1 MAYTFETLPAYTVLP
16 GTTVHE
22 NSVDFSCIFR
32 DCHTCGL
39 ILYHLPDLEEV
50 RIPFGNECRYGS
62 LYSVRVIGLKPSE
75 WAYRYYRDD
84 YLFDDPYARE
94 LVDVRIDGRPVT
106 LGRLF
111 PYCEDSLP
119 AYGAGETHTW
129 TEQVV
134 YCLHVKGFTASSSS
148 KVPKKEKGTLEGLI
162 RKIPYLKELGVTAVE
177 ILPPYE
183 LKPAAQGGTS
193 GEPADM
199 TEEQRAEAWRVTRQL
214 EAQILKPSQQDGEP
228 EDAAPDGQDVP
239 AGPAQKPN
247 YWNFG
252 EGRYFAPKR
261 EYAASEAPQQEFRR
275 MVDALHAAGIH
286 VFVQLYFPETVS
298 LQLQI
303 EAARFYVT
311 HYQVDGL
318 HIKGWS
324 AAYRALAADPML
336 SGTALLGDSF
346 PDDYLSPVDKT
357 DPTAGR
363 PSPHHLC
370 EYKDDFETLARRL
383 VKSDEGVL
391 RGFVREFTGV
401 TAGHGKLH
409 YITNYEGFTLKDL
422 VMYNGKHNEANGEDN
437 RDGTNENYSWNCGAE
452 GPTRKREITKL
463 RFRQMCNLTAMNLLA
478 QGTPLLLAGDEHG
491 NSQDGNN
498 NAWCQD
504 NETGWVTWKE
514 SADGRRIHAFTARL
528 IAFRKEHSIL
538 RRSKVFT
545 GIDTKAT
552 GYPDLSLHGREAW
565 RPDLSD
571 TSRTVGI
578 MYAESYAEENPEND
592 LLYIALN
599 LHWHDQQ
606 LALPKPPEGQ
616 EWRIVMD
623 TYLERPFPDEP
634 LLPADPR
641 RTDVRT
647 RSIQILMTFPAAAE
661 VKETAPTAVVGIREE
676 TPAQD
681 GEYPVTLS

>member
-129 TEQVV
+129 AEQVV